1 MYIKLRNNNVL
12 KKKKANNKPLELT
25 EVKMGGAIAAAQQ
38 PKMMITHYGGAIRK
52 PIKLKL

>member
-1 MYIKLRNNNVL
+1 MNIKIRNNNVI

-25 EVKMGGAIAAAQQ
+25 EVKMGGAIAQQ
-38 PKMMITHYGGAIRK
+38 PKMMISHYGGALRK